1 MQITRTGFE
10 DTLHFVATN
19 LVLLTFHVKYIVP
32 KNRDIYDMKQYTVL
46 SQAPFCV
53 RKMGLVIS
61 GPSSVFVGLTSN
73 VFHQIKR
80 N

>member
-1 MQITRTGFE
+1 MQIIRAGFE
-10 DTLHFVATN
+10 ETLHYVAIN

-32 KNRDIYDMKQYTVL
+32 KNCDIYDMKQYTVL
-46 SQAPFCV
+46 SHVPFCT